1 MLIIQK
7 VFGRAHRE
15 AKGDKLDIGK
25 ITYVLFALHSAI
37 ILCDNINKLRIISF
51 RIICPHFSYFWSKM
65 KMQKKPH
72 KDMKAAK

>member
-25 ITYVLFALHSAI
+25 IEWRHRCFLEHGN
-37 ILCDNINKLRIISF
+37 DGN
-51 RIICPHFSYFWSKM
+51 YFKNHDFVTLSNFVSLMTKT
-65 KMQKKPH
+65 
-72 KDMKAAK
+72 